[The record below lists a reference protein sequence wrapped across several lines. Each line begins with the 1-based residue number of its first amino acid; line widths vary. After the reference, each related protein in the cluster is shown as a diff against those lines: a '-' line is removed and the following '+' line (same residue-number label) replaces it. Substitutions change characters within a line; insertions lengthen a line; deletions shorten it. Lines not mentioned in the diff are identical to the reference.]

1 MPAMAVLAVTVVR
14 ILFLSYPLRWR
25 EILTYRNQIL
35 GFCGLVFVTFIL
47 GFLPLMQLCEL
58 DMYRGKCVFAKS
70 WSIKCVA
77 CFILTLGFGLI
88 APEVLVVAMYCFIFR
103 IIKKAREANAAL
115 TTKSSSSKKS
125 EMESISNQKNSA
137 DERRMKK
144 EREPFPW
151 SILVISFL
159 NIISAIPWVI
169 LTGAPELIY
178 KKRDANT
185 FFLLDILYSLLLIA
199 TAASPIAYLLTTKVV
214 RETTH
219 DSLKRFFRLT
229 LTSSCRTLSPAQRDY
244 ITLTDAAVRP
254 ANHMD

>member
-14 ILFLSYPLRWR
+14 AVFLSYPLRWR

-35 GFCGLVFVTFIL
+35 GFCGILSITLIL

-77 CFILTLGFGLI
+77 CFILSFGFGLI
-88 APEVLVVAMYCFIFR
+88 APALLVAAMYCAIFR
-103 IIKKAREANAAL
+103 IIKKAREAKKAL
-115 TTKSSSSKKS
+115 TTSSSSSKNSKMVP
-125 EMESISNQKNSA
+125 ESNQKPCT
-137 DERRMKK
+137 DERRLKK

-151 SILVISFL
+151 SILVITFL

-178 KKRDANT
+178 KKRDANI

-199 TAASPIAYLLTTKVV
+199 TAASPIAYLPV
-214 RETTH
+214 
-219 DSLKRFFRLT
+219 
-229 LTSSCRTLSPAQRDY
+229 
-244 ITLTDAAVRP
+244 LTD
-254 ANHMD
+254 N